1 MVLLSLPISWNI
13 IVINKNINNNNP
25 LVIICQNV
33 ITESFFES
41 DLDIHMTN
49 VNNSPTSK
57 VWPCEDSSNPKHS
70 RPSELLA
77 LLPASLPPP
86 VTEDVDSLL
95 VGVIHRMIV

>member
-1 MVLLSLPISWNI
+1 MA
-13 IVINKNINNNNP
+13 K
-25 LVIICQNV
+25 
-33 ITESFFES
+33 
-41 DLDIHMTN
+41 

-57 VWPCEDSSNPKHS
+57 VWPCRVDSSNPKHS

-86 VTEDVDSLL
+86 VTEEVESLL